1 MDKWTD
7 NEVQALL
14 SLYAMEEIQR
24 DGGNTAWFCCCCCI
38 SRRSNVATNRRLVSV
53 TSAFLLAVQ
62 MQTRPLKVCRSW
74 GSSPEGSSSQGV
86 PRTVWSKSAYISISL
101 LPRHGRVV
109 CSRCRMIEIS
119 RRVWGSI
126 CVCFAWWDGLFVGA
140 LWRRE
145 VRGQGGDL
153 WE

>member
-1 MDKWTD
+1 MK
-7 NEVQALL
+7 
-14 SLYAMEEIQR
+14 SRLYWAYMRWRKYNVMEEIQH
-24 DGGNTAWFCCCCCI
+24 DFVVVVVSHAEVTLLPIAGWFP
-38 SRRSNVATNRRLVSV
+38 
-53 TSAFLLAVQ
+53 LLQ
-62 MQTRPLKVCRSW
+62 HSYWRCKCKQEKIPLKVCRSW